1 MAQAL
6 SCMGWRRSNN
16 LVAIGRYPTLQV
28 TQQIYSAQSHWQPLS
43 SLLVKLM
50 PPINKPHP
58 MLPSSDDPH
67 FSKPLLV
74 RLVLARPRLL
84 SSLAVGILMTLCLP
98 DSIAHQ
104 TVTRAIIGWNAGAI
118 VYLIAATQM
127 MFWSTHERMRAR
139 ALQHDEGGVVVIVLV
154 ITAALMCIGAIV
166 AELGVV
172 KDLKG
177 ELRYYHMILAGLTIA
192 SSWAFTQT
200 MFALHYAHKYYVR
213 VAQGQPGGL
222 DFPGGQ
228 LPDYSDFLYFSCVI
242 GTSGQTADVSFTSR
256 RMRKIGLTH
265 CVLAF
270 FFNTTLVA
278 LTINIASGLF

>member
-1 MAQAL
+1 M
-6 SCMGWRRSNN
+6 S
-16 LVAIGRYPTLQV
+16 
-28 TQQIYSAQSHWQPLS
+28 
-43 SLLVKLM
+43 
-50 PPINKPHP
+50 PPI
-58 MLPSSDDPH
+58 SDPH

-74 RLVLARPRLL
+74 RLLVARPRLF
-84 SSLAVGILMTLCLP
+84 SSLAVGLAITLFLP
-98 DSIAHQ
+98 NSIAHHG
-104 TVTRAIIGWNAGAI
+104 VTRAIIGWNAGAM
-118 VYLIAATQM
+118 VYLISAAQM
-127 MFWSTHERMRAR
+127 MFWSTHERMRSR
-139 ALQHDEGGVVVIVLV
+139 AIQHDEGGAVVLALV

-177 ELRYYHMILAGLTIA
+177 ELRYFHIILAALTIVT
-192 SSWAFTQT
+192 SWAFTQT

-213 VAQGQPGGL
+213 IAQGQPGGL

-242 GTSGQTADVSFTSR
+242 GTSGQTADISFSSR
-256 RMRKIGLTH
+256 RMRKIGLAH